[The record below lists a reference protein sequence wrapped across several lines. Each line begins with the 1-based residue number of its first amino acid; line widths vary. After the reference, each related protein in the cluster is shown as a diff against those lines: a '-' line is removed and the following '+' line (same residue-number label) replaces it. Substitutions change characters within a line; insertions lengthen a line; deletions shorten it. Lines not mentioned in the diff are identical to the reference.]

1 MLLRVFGHTAMRC
14 AEAFMLAWVVWTA
27 LDVIRTR
34 DVHEGGGSAW
44 FYLVQ
49 NGVWEFWEHLFLVG
63 DSTVRAGTWWLVV
76 ACLCIVT
83 FLRYRKS
90 LARLLEG

>member
-14 AEAFMLAWVVWTA
+14 AEAFMLAWVAWTA
-27 LDVIRTR
+27 LDVILTS
-34 DVHEGGGSAW
+34 GSAQGSAW
-44 FYLVQ
+44 GYLVQ